1 MAAQKAVEQ
10 LVSKGL
16 LDKSDI
22 NQQVQEIKKEA
33 QGHQTLIEK
42 LCERKSDEQ
51 NIDFE
56 SVKSIAA
63 ETEQKASKMM
73 STYLGNDADTSEA

>member
-10 LVSKGL
+10 LVSKRL

-33 QGHQTLIEK
+33 QGHQT
-42 LCERKSDEQ
+42 
-51 NIDFE
+51 
-56 SVKSIAA
+56 
-63 ETEQKASKMM
+63 
-73 STYLGNDADTSEA
+73 

>member
-10 LVSKGL
+10 LVSKRL